1 MAQRRLYSSP
11 TYLAWVR
18 FSTRG
23 HVWVK
28 LFAGSLLYSER
39 FFCGFSGFPL
49 SSKINI
55 SKFHFNRM
63 QDLPESHFQASGA
76 SRVNITNK
84 LILITLIP
92 QGSDLSSVEHYPP
105 FEQLRPDVV

>member
-1 MAQRRLYSSP
+1 MAQRLLHSSP
-11 TYLAWVR
+11 TYLVWVR

-23 HVWVK
+23 HEWVK

-39 FFCGFSGFPL
+39 FFCGFSGFPF

-63 QDLPESHFQASGA
+63 QDLHESHFQVSGA
-76 SRVNITNK
+76 SRVNMTNK
-84 LILITLIP
+84 LILITFIP
-92 QGSDLSSVEHYPP
+92 QGSDLSSVEHNPP